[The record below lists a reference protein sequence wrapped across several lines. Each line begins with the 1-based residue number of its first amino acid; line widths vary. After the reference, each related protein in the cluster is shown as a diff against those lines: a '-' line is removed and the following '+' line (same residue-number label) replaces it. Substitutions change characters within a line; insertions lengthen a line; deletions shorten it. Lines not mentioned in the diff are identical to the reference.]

1 MIRFFVVL
9 SVAALAIAG
18 IMMLA
23 IHLTW
28 IDALPSF
35 FYQTILFLAFATFV
49 VFRYL
54 YKADKPGFFVQL
66 YILTMAVKFIAYGV
80 FNVIVIREDPAGAA
94 NNVAFFILIYLVFT
108 ALEVV
113 FLYRKI
119 SHSERP

>member
-18 IMMLA
+18 LMMLA
-23 IHLTW
+23 IRLTW

-35 FYQTILFLAFATFV
+35 FYQTILFLLFATFV
-49 VFRYL
+49 IFRYL

-66 YILTMAVKFIAYGV
+66 YLLTMAVKFIAYGV

-94 NNVAFFILIYLVFT
+94 KNVAFFMLIYLVFT

>member
-1 MIRFFVVL
+1 VIRFFLVL

-18 IMMLA
+18 IMMVA
-23 IHLTW
+23 IRLTW

-35 FYQTILFLAFATFV
+35 FYRTILFLMFATFV

-54 YKADKPGFFVQL
+54 YKADKSGFFVQL
-66 YILTMAVKFIAYGV
+66 YLLTMAVKFIAYGV

-94 NNVAFFILIYLVFT
+94 SNVAFFIFSYLVFT

-119 SHSERP
+119 SHAHRP

>member
-23 IHLTW
+23 IRLTW

-35 FYQTILFLAFATFV
+35 FYQTILFLLFATFV

-54 YKADKPGFFVQL
+54 YKADKPDFFVQL
-66 YILTMAVKFIAYGV
+66 YLLTMALKFIAYGV

-94 NNVAFFILIYLVFT
+94 NNVAFFILIYMVFT

>member
-1 MIRFFVVL
+1 MIRFFLVL

-18 IMMLA
+18 IMMVA
-23 IHLTW
+23 IRLTW

-35 FYQTILFLAFATFV
+35 FYQTILFLMFATFV

-54 YKADKPGFFVQL
+54 YKADKSGFFVQL
-66 YILTMAVKFIAYGV
+66 YLLTMAVKFIAYGV

-94 NNVAFFILIYLVFT
+94 SNVAFFIFSYLVFT